1 MSRTYRRKNQEQ
13 AFWHVK
19 HCRLEFEQTEECSFH
34 VSDTPKGKDPFQVWL
49 KKEFHSDKF
58 FTMRN
63 PGWWNKLY
71 GTKPLRAKT
80 RESIHKT
87 MKLKDID
94 DYPVFYERLRIPYY
108 W

>member
-1 MSRTYRRKNQEQ
+1 MSRTFRRKNQEQ
-13 AFWHVK
+13 AFWQVK
-19 HCRLEFEQTEECSFH
+19 HCRLEWEQNDYCSFH
-34 VSDTPKGKDPFQVWL
+34 LSDVPKGKDPFQVWL

-71 GTKPLRAKT
+71 GTIPLRAHNKMNI
-80 RESIHKT
+80 RKI
-87 MKLKDID
+87 MKMKDIE
-94 DYPVFYERLRIPYY
+94 DYPIFMKRARVPYY